1 VLLASSLIPG
11 NESAIYGIINK
22 LTDLGA
28 NVVHKGNARVHVS
41 GHASAGELV
50 YCYNILRPRNVM
62 PVHGEP
68 KHLHANGTLAE
79 RTGVAADQVLITRD
93 GVVVDLVDGVARIV
107 GQVDADLVYVDG
119 QTVGHVTED
128 TLAERR
134 KLSSAG
140 VVTVL
145 LSLEPGT
152 TTLAEPPE
160 YLLRGLVHNQ
170 EGLDDATRAVEKA
183 LADAGSRHI
192 ADVTKLEELISTAV
206 ARTLARRSR
215 REPVVIVITL
225 DAS

>member
-1 VLLASSLIPG
+1 
-11 NESAIYGIINK
+11 
-22 LTDLGA
+22 
-28 NVVHKGNARVHVS
+28 
-41 GHASAGELV
+41 
-50 YCYNILRPRNVM
+50 
-62 PVHGEP
+62 
-68 KHLHANGTLAE
+68 
-79 RTGVAADQVLITRD
+79 
-93 GVVVDLVDGVARIV
+93 
-107 GQVDADLVYVDG
+107 
-119 QTVGHVTED
+119 
-128 TLAERR
+128 
-134 KLSSAG
+134 
-140 VVTVL
+140 VTVL